1 MSRKTLRTTRAIWAI
16 PLLLALATLLGLVSA
31 LAGDG
36 LADVPA
42 WIGLGLPVA
51 ATLRAMRVQH
61 R

>member
-1 MSRKTLRTTRAIWAI
+1 MNRATWPI
-16 PLLLALATLLGLVSA
+16 PILLALGTCAGLASA

-51 ATLRAMRVQH
+51 AAVRALHAAH

>member
-1 MSRKTLRTTRAIWAI
+1 MIRATWPI
-16 PLLLALATLLGLVSA
+16 PIALALATCVGLASA

-51 ATLRAMRVQH
+51 ATLWAMRVK
-61 R
+61 RR